1 MSILTTTE
9 VASFLGIDA
18 STPGLQDAIDQAEA
32 LVAAKMGLKTLEYT
46 TYTDEQRLL
55 NYTTQ
60 QVITEHGPIREL
72 TAFEYDGDDETSE
85 VYATDWSIRW
95 SDPYTII
102 DFDRIRSFNRM
113 KLVRYTYS
121 AGWTDDEGDYPL
133 PAQVAAYV
141 KVMAGLTL
149 NNFLGSGVYDTKLG
163 DMTIKI
169 QRETLEDNLKSYEY
183 AINLHGRPRWGM

>member
-18 STPGLQDAIDQAEA
+18 STSGLQDAINQAEL
-32 LVAAKMGLKTLEYT
+32 LVAAKMGLQTLEYA

-55 NYTTQ
+55 NYSTQ
-60 QVITEHGPIREL
+60 QVITKHGPVQSL
-72 TAFEYDGDDETSE
+72 AAFEYDGEDKTSD

-95 SDPYTII
+95 SDPYTIV
-102 DFDRIRSFNRM
+102 DFDRIRGFDRM
-113 KLVRYTYS
+113 KLVKYTYT
-121 AGWTDDEGDYPL
+121 AGWTDDEGSYPL
-133 PAQVAAYV
+133 PKQVAEYIKAMSGIV
-141 KVMAGLTL
+141 L
-149 NNFLGSGVYDTKLG
+149 NNLLASGVYDTKLG

-169 QRETLEDNLKSYEY
+169 QKETLEDSLKVYEQ